1 MTENYP
7 KAWEYLK
14 KNKNLL
20 EARESGKWKHEKWYG
35 IRRPQNVTKMN
46 QKNILNTCIADGACF
61 TSNNGDFLY
70 FIGSGGGGGGGY
82 GIILKPEEKMSY
94 QYLLGILNSRLSTFY
109 LRKVSST
116 FRGGYIALNRQYI
129 EQLPIRTINFSDPAD
144 KARHD
149 RMVALVT
156 QMLDLNKKLQVARL
170 EQEKTLLSRQI
181 EATDASINK
190 LVYELYW
197 LTDEEIKVVEGI

>member
-46 QKNILNTCIADGACF
+46 QKNILTPCIADGACF

-181 EATDASINK
+181 DSTDSYINK
-190 LVYELYW
+190 LV
-197 LTDEEIKVVEGI
+197 